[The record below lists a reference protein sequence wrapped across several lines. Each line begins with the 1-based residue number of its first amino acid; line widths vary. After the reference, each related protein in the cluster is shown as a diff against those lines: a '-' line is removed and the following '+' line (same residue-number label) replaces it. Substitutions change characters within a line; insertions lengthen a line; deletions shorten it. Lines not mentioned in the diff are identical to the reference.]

1 MEWLNDFFTALDEFV
16 DDMYYMSNEMIN
28 NINQL
33 VQDLNAYIKFSTYY
47 IWASGALLLIMFIMI
62 WALHTKMDRMAEEN
76 TKIQN
81 QLTMV
86 LKHVK
91 PKEVADKNI
100 EELIV
105 LSKSNSKYHSE
116 YAKRELERLQAE
128 GGNTDGTTTE
138 RDD

>member
-47 IWASGALLLIMFIMI
+47 IWASGAMLLIMFIMI
-62 WALHTKMDRMAEEN
+62 WALHTKLTRMADEN

-81 QLTMV
+81 QLIQV
-86 LKHVK
+86 LQYVK
-91 PKEVADKNI
+91 PKEI
-100 EELIV
+100 
-105 LSKSNSKYHSE
+105 S
-116 YAKRELERLQAE
+116 E
-128 GGNTDGTTTE
+128 GGNKNGS
-138 RDD
+138 DDKRSNEGDHGRG